1 MKLIQLG
8 RNEYWIVTSAVSPLY
23 MYSGGSADCGSIQPV
38 PVAPMTTSSLR
49 EKAPVRSSSL
59 TARSARAAAVGAL
72 SRPT

>member
-38 PVAPMTTSSLR
+38 PVAPITTSSLR
-49 EKAPVRSSSL
+49 ENAPVRSSPC
-59 TARSARAAAVGAL
+59 TRESARAAAVGAL